1 MNQELLARLRQI
13 TDEERAILAG
23 DATVRRSLYTTRH
36 EFVIDSA
43 RLLEKGKLIE
53 IRPHTRFVHFPR
65 HRHNYVELIYM
76 CSGSTTHILNG
87 AQQVVLET
95 GDLLFLNQGVYHEI
109 LPAAQDDVAVNFI
122 ILPQFFDRSFAML
135 QQENVL
141 RDFLVSTLSGESAFA
156 GYLHIRAHDIL
167 PVHNLL
173 ENMIWTLLENKRGVN
188 DLNETTMGLL
198 LLNLSLFAQDINQAG
213 PDRLDENTVFTV
225 LQYIEAHY
233 RDGTLADAAA
243 LVHRP
248 AYAVSRLLTR
258 HTGQNFRQLLQ
269 QRKLQQAAYL
279 LGHTPL
285 PVESILENIGYENS
299 SYFYRRFR
307 VRYGWLQSQV
317 SATEESKKISAGD
330 FQPRHFLGREL
341 IKSTTF

>member
-23 DATVRRSLYTTRH
+23 DATVQRSLYTTRH

-307 VRYGWLQSQV
+307 ARYGYSPAEYRASRSV
-317 SATEESKKISAGD
+317 
-330 FQPRHFLGREL
+330 
-341 IKSTTF
+341 

>member
-1 MNQELLARLRQI
+1 M
-13 TDEERAILAG
+13 
-23 DATVRRSLYTTRH
+23 
-36 EFVIDSA
+36 
-43 RLLEKGKLIE
+43 
-53 IRPHTRFVHFPR
+53 
-65 HRHNYVELIYM
+65 
-76 CSGSTTHILNG
+76 
-87 AQQVVLET
+87 
-95 GDLLFLNQGVYHEI
+95 
-109 LPAAQDDVAVNFI
+109 AVNFI

-156 GYLHIRAHDIL
+156 GYLHIRAHNIL

-307 VRYGWLQSQV
+307 ARYGCSPAEYRASRSV
-317 SATEESKKISAGD
+317 
-330 FQPRHFLGREL
+330 
-341 IKSTTF
+341 

>member
-1 MNQELLARLRQI
+1 MICLWVK
-13 TDEERAILAG
+13 G
-23 DATVRRSLYTTRH
+23 GTRH
-36 EFVIDSA
+36 EPGTFGPAAPDHRRRA
-43 RLLEKGKLIE
+43 RHPCGG
-53 IRPHTRFVHFPR
+53 R
-65 HRHNYVELIYM
+65 HR
-76 CSGSTTHILNG
+76 
-87 AQQVVLET
+87 
-95 GDLLFLNQGVYHEI
+95 
-109 LPAAQDDVAVNFI
+109 AA
-122 ILPQFFDRSFAML
+122 
-135 QQENVL
+135 E
-141 RDFLVSTLSGESAFA
+141 
-156 GYLHIRAHDIL
+156 
-167 PVHNLL
+167 PVHHPP
-173 ENMIWTLLENKRGVN
+173 RV
-188 DLNETTMGLL
+188 LL

-307 VRYGWLQSQV
+307 ARYGCSPAEYRASRSV
-317 SATEESKKISAGD
+317 
-330 FQPRHFLGREL
+330 
-341 IKSTTF
+341 